1 MATADFRVTRQVR
14 DDVQILTPSG
24 RITLGASVRE
34 MKQAF
39 EGLTAEGHV
48 AVALNLTNVDYVDSA
63 GLGSIV
69 QGLNTLRKKGGNL
82 TLCCVQPRVSQLL
95 ELTNLTGV
103 VTSFENEEA
112 AVQALKKG
120 AAPQASR

>member
-1 MATADFRVTRQVR
+1 METTDFRVARR
-14 DDVQILTPSG
+14 ALDDAYVLTPSG

-34 MKQAF
+34 MKQTF
-39 EGLTAEGHV
+39 ESMAAAGHV
-48 AVALNLTNVDYVDSA
+48 TIAMNLSEVPYVDSA

-69 QGLNTLRKKGGNL
+69 QGVNMLRKKGGNL

-103 VTSFENEEA
+103 VRSFDSEEA
-112 AVQALKKG
+112 AVQALKTG
-120 AAPQASR
+120 AAPQPAQ